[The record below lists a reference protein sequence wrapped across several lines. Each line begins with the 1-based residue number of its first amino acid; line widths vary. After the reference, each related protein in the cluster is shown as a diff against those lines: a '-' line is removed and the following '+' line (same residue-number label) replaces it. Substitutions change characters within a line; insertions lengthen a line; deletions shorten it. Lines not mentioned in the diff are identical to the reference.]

1 MSGRM
6 GRLSRAIAF
15 AAFAA
20 LSLSAG
26 GAFAQGLDL
35 NRNSDQPVEINA
47 DQGIEWRRDDQVYV
61 ARGNATAKRGD
72 ITVRADTL
80 TAHYRPVEG
89 GGTDIF
95 RLDAVGGVVITTPS
109 ARAVGDNG
117 VYDVDNAILVLKGHA
132 LKMTSEDY
140 VVTARDSLEYWD
152 NRQMA
157 VARGD
162 ALVINEDKR
171 LSGDIVTAFFTD
183 ERGADNAKSGKQPAK
198 GGTAKKATKATTRTD
213 GSADSGQTQI
223 RRVEAFN
230 KVHVSTPGQI
240 ATSDRGVYDI
250 ESGIATLFGSVKI
263 TRDENQLEGEYGE
276 VNLNTG
282 VSRML
287 SGPPGAIGP
296 QPVRGLFSPK
306 KKPEITARDQRVP
319 DSQTGGP
326 AAPANAPAPPAAA
339 GMVPTEAPPP
349 AP

>member
-1 MSGRM
+1 MSARTLLY
-6 GRLSRAIAF
+6 RLTA
-15 AAFAA
+15 AA
-20 LSLSAG
+20 LLMLPL
-26 GAFAQGLDL
+26 GARTGAAQGLGLSQDS
-35 NRNSDQPVEINA
+35 NQPVEINA
-47 DQGIEWRRDDQVYV
+47 DQGIEWRRDEQVYV

-95 RLDAVGGVVITTPS
+95 RLDAVGGVVVTS
-109 ARAVGDNG
+109 ASATAVGDDG

-162 ALVINEDKR
+162 AVVVNEDKR
-171 LSGDIVTAFFTD
+171 MSADIVTAFFND
-183 ERGADNAKSGKQPAK
+183 ANGAGADKSKTAKRPAK
-198 GGTAKKATKATTRTD
+198 AASAKKTAGKD
-213 GSADSGQTQI
+213 GADGTENQI
-223 RRVEAFN
+223 RRIEAFTN
-230 KVHVSTPGQI
+230 VHISTPGQI
-240 ATSDRGVYDI
+240 ALGDRGVYDV

-287 SGPPGAIGP
+287 SGPPGATGP
-296 QPVRGLFSPK
+296 QPVHGLFSPK
-306 KKPEITARDQRVP
+306 KKPEITPREGPA
-319 DSQTGGP
+319 GGP
-326 AAPANAPAPPAAA
+326 AAQSAPPAQAPAPPAAA

>member
-1 MSGRM
+1 MTARILLY
-6 GRLSRAIAF
+6 RLAM
-15 AAFAA
+15 AA
-20 LSLSAG
+20 LLMLPLDART
-26 GAFAQGLDL
+26 GATQGLGLSKD
-35 NRNSDQPVEINA
+35 SDQPVEINA

-61 ARGNATAKRGD
+61 ARGNAIAKRGD

-95 RLDAVGGVVITTPS
+95 RLDAVGAVVVTSSS
-109 ARAVGDNG
+109 ANAVGDNG

-132 LKMTSEDY
+132 LKMTSEEY

-162 ALVINEDKR
+162 ALVVNADKR
-171 LSGDIVTAFFTD
+171 MSADIVTAFFNDSSGTGD
-183 ERGADNAKSGKQPAK
+183 KSKTGKRPAK
-198 GGTAKKATKATTRTD
+198 TASAKKATGAD
-213 GSADSGQTQI
+213 GNDGTENQI
-223 RRVEAFN
+223 RRIEAFTN
-230 KVHVSTPGQI
+230 VHISTPGQI
-240 ATSDRGVYDI
+240 ALGDRGVYNV

-287 SGPPGAIGP
+287 SGPPGATGP

-306 KKPEITARDQRVP
+306 KKPEITSRDEP
-319 DSQTGGP
+319 GNAP
-326 AAPANAPAPPAAA
+326 AAQSAPPAHAPAPPAAA

>member
-1 MSGRM
+1 MSARILLY
-6 GRLSRAIAF
+6 RLAV
-15 AAFAA
+15 AA
-20 LSLSAG
+20 LLMLPLEARI
-26 GAFAQGLDL
+26 GAAQGLGLSKD
-35 NRNSDQPVEINA
+35 SDQPVEINA

-95 RLDAVGGVVITTPS
+95 RLDAVGGVVVTS
-109 ARAVGDNG
+109 SGANAVGDNG

-132 LKMTSEDY
+132 LKMTSQDY

-152 NRQMA
+152 SRQMA

-162 ALVINEDKR
+162 AVVVNDDKR
-171 LSGDIVTAFFTD
+171 MSADIVTAFFND
-183 ERGADNAKSGKQPAK
+183 SNAAADKSKASKHPAK
-198 GGTAKKATKATTRTD
+198 TASAKKGATGGND
-213 GSADSGQTQI
+213 GTENQI
-223 RRVEAFN
+223 RRIEAFTN
-230 KVHVSTPGQI
+230 VHISTPGQI
-240 ATSDRGVYDI
+240 ALADRGVYDV

-287 SGPPGAIGP
+287 SGPPGATGP

-306 KKPEITARDQRVP
+306 KKPEITSRDEPANAQ
-319 DSQTGGP
+319 
-326 AAPANAPAPPAAA
+326 AAPPVRAPAPPAAA